1 MTPDVV
7 QFLILALSAA
17 FSSTTKI
24 SLAWI
29 MSDRM
34 IRDLGDLS
42 KKWPIGPTDPWP
54 SDPLPALAH
63 KLTAVKRDVT
73 TVVSD
78 QRSRFTAPSID
89 DYNITGSSGHT
100 RAFNQ
105 NDR

>member
-42 KKWPIGPTDPWP
+42 KKWPIGPTDP
-54 SDPLPALAH
+54 
-63 KLTAVKRDVT
+63 
-73 TVVSD
+73 
-78 QRSRFTAPSID
+78 
-89 DYNITGSSGHT
+89 
-100 RAFNQ
+100 
-105 NDR
+105 